1 MDWKIFP
8 PTQTSI
14 FNQQLSQRT
23 RVSLDKLV
31 HNLDALLKR
40 DRADC
45 LTKQLNGLLESNA
58 RIYQVRPRFGRLRQ
72 TPGTYVLARK
82 TGNTVKCNT
91 VEEGYYRQ
99 PALGAG
105 NKKTLTLQSKT
116 NRSQCHKSRSTAHR
130 ELLFKEEPETPP
142 QLCPKFSSGKGKNKM
157 TLQSNSEDL
166 RCEGGLLPSNGWW
179 QNQGSSDSETET
191 EAGIEETDRSASLS
205 SEIKSDEFPQPCL
218 ASDGRESGQLSLCG
232 SEFSEENCH
241 NCATVPVRAS
251 SCPKQNG
258 IKKPCNFFHLTSRET
273 CLVLSPSQT
282 TPIPGDKTC
291 QTPSE
296 DKSLLCSSES
306 LSLGSDAVKFDD
318 DLKLA
323 YGELLQHRPYTTS
336 RINYNKLVTTGY
348 NYPVPNRGR
357 IQENGNDAVK
367 SLENRDK
374 LRCVLPKMNFGKVN
388 KITPLGFTEKAV
400 NVIRRSNTAYV
411 PVKLRL
417 KHRSKC
423 SVKFKGEVK
432 EDSGADERVLPT
444 TLTKSADVSYSIMS
458 SYMANVVWSVM
469 DDEKVL

>member
-1 MDWKIFP
+1 MDWKIFA
-8 PTQTSI
+8 PTQASI

-45 LTKQLNGLLESNA
+45 LTKQLNGLLESNP
-58 RIYQVRPRFGRLRQ
+58 RIYQVRPRFQRLRQ
-72 TPGTYVLARK
+72 TPGTYVLARE
-82 TGNTVKCNT
+82 TGNTVKCNA
-91 VEEGYYRQ
+91 VEEDYYRQ
-99 PALGAG
+99 PALSTG
-105 NKKTLTLQSKT
+105 NKKTLALQSKT
-116 NRSQCHKSRSTAHR
+116 NRSQCHKSTTTAHGG
-130 ELLFKEEPETPP
+130 LFFKEETETPS

-166 RCEGGLLPSNGWW
+166 RCEGGALPSNGWW
-179 QNQGSSDSETET
+179 QNECSSDSETET
-191 EAGIEETDRSASLS
+191 EAGIEETDRSASLN

-218 ASDGRESGQLSLCG
+218 ASDGRESSQLSLCG
-232 SEFSEENCH
+232 SEFAENPH
-241 NCATVPVRAS
+241 SCATEPARAS

-258 IKKPCNFFHLTSRET
+258 TKKPCNFFHLTSRET

-296 DKSLLCSSES
+296 DKPMLCSSES
-306 LSLGSDAVKFDD
+306 LSLGSAAVKFDD
-318 DLKLA
+318 DLSVA

-357 IQENGNDAVK
+357 ILENGNDSMK

-388 KITPLGFTEKAV
+388 KITPLRFAEKAV
-400 NVIRRSNTAYV
+400 NVIRQPNMAYV

-417 KHRSKC
+417 KHKSKC
-423 SVKFKGEVK
+423 SVKFRGEVK
-432 EDSGADERVLPT
+432 EDRGADERVLPT